1 MTKIRSRIVNRDII
15 NQLAISMGI
24 NNILVNNVNSIH
36 NSNNLYGDAL
46 EALIGVIFID
56 KGFRKTKK
64 IFIERVLNKYLD
76 LNSIINNDT
85 NYKSLIFEWVQKNK
99 AKLSF
104 TYNEGYDSLKKE
116 LVFYAILSINGEEY
130 GRGQG
135 KSKKEAE
142 QEASNIACN
151 RITNLSIHFE

>member
-1 MTKIRSRIVNRDII
+1 
-15 NQLAISMGI
+15 
-24 NNILVNNVNSIH
+24 
-36 NSNNLYGDAL
+36 
-46 EALIGVIFID
+46 
-56 KGFRKTKK
+56 
-64 IFIERVLNKYLD
+64 
-76 LNSIINNDT
+76 
-85 NYKSLIFEWVQKNK
+85 
-99 AKLSF
+99 
-104 TYNEGYDSLKKE
+104 

>member
-1 MTKIRSRIVNRDII
+1 M
-15 NQLAISMGI
+15 
-24 NNILVNNVNSIH
+24 NNVNSIH